1 MTRPYPQSDDLLNA
15 ALADLWTIDGV
26 SQAEK
31 QIRIEG
37 AKVAAAIATAQAA
50 IGIEGYLRSIDATL
64 QQIHGTICDR
74 SV

>member
-1 MTRPYPQSDDLLNA
+1 MNAPQPESGDVLNA
-15 ALADLWTIDGV
+15 ALADLWTLDGV

-37 AKVAAAIATAQAA
+37 AKAAAAIATAQAT